1 MEISD
6 NVSETVSSTII
17 SVLDSVE
24 ANDDARA
31 VTVDDEEVYSYKN
44 SL

>member
-6 NVSETVSSTII
+6 NISETVFSTIV
-17 SVLDSVE
+17 SVLDSIE

-31 VTVDDEEVYSYKN
+31 VTVDDEEVYSYNN